1 MTLIPEQLSAAS
13 KSPFEAQ
20 LDFVRALTTQA
31 FKSAEQVVTL
41 NLNTS
46 RVSVERSST
55 AVRQLLSATDP
66 RDLLLLTSHTQQQ
79 FQTLVNYSRAL
90 FNIAASAR
98 LDLPYQRAA
107 EVSAPPAQPQAAAQ
121 PEAAAQAEAQAD
133 AATAPGW
140 PSRAAQAAPA
150 APETSATA
158 EPAAPAQPAV
168 QAAFSPATPEPEP
181 SAAGVA
187 AANVVETLVEAAQQN
202 LAAAMPEALPQAIA
216 QATPLAQAISQVTA
230 QSPVAEHPLA
240 SPLPDTAAHE
250 IEIASIRPVEATA
263 PASRAAA
270 IEGKRTGTTGAKGTR
285 RK

>member
-107 EVSAPPAQPQAAAQ
+107 EVSAPPAQP
-121 PEAAAQAEAQAD
+121 EAAAPAD

-150 APETSATA
+150 APEASATA
-158 EPAAPAQPAV
+158 APAAPVAAAAPAQPAV

-187 AANVVETLVEAAQQN
+187 AANVVETLVEATEQN

>member
-107 EVSAPPAQPQAAAQ
+107 EVSAPPAQP
-121 PEAAAQAEAQAD
+121 EAAAPAD

-150 APETSATA
+150 APEASATA
-158 EPAAPAQPAV
+158 APAAPVAAAAPAQPAV